1 MHTEFL
7 KTTDGLFLSACVD
20 LTNKKPSRWTS
31 MSSEPCNCPLGRCLR
46 LRSARSLAL
55 QVPKQTLVWNFFL
68 APSLNCS
75 CFDVLGCASVQ
86 CLVVIGKDVGVCSQ
100 FPNKARVFHNDLFIF
115 TKTLSSA
122 LADVCVSRLLLT
134 ESSLRI
140 LISAVCYVH
149 FNNCIGGHKTPQ
161 LFSPYIS
168 SSMTNRW
175 SVRLR
180 PVCRAPV
187 IFAC

>member
-1 MHTEFL
+1 MQLPIRSLSSVALCSEPGFASTKANF
-7 KTTDGLFLSACVD
+7 GLEEGEV
-20 LTNKKPSRWTS
+20 KKPPT
-31 MSSEPCNCPLGRCLR
+31 C
-46 LRSARSLAL
+46 
-55 QVPKQTLVWNFFL
+55 FL

-75 CFDVLGCASVQ
+75 CCDVLVCVSVQ
-86 CLVVIGKDVGVCSQ
+86 CLVVIGKDEGVCSQ